1 MARSSVPMTTAK
13 KAGKH
18 DSLMPLLAAMFRE
31 FQDLAKKK
39 PDAALNKSKVAI
51 VNRLLKDVFE
61 ILDGEDSRGYLD
73 LLNEDDLPQYSDV
86 VIILGQARAAMEA
99 FHGKYHGGS
108 DRGYGWGV

>member
-1 MARSSVPMTTAK
+1 VAKSSVLTTTAR
-13 KAGKH
+13 KAGKYE
-18 DSLMPLLAAMFRE
+18 SLMPLLEAMFRE

-73 LLNEDDLPQYSDV
+73 LLDEDDLPQYSDV
-86 VIILGQARAAMEA
+86 VIILGQARAAMEG
-99 FHGKYHGGS
+99 FHNKYYGGS